1 MQNIL
6 VPTDFSNNANH
17 ALSYASKLFGNR
29 KCTFFLLN
37 VYNEKKGFNGKRSYD
52 DVAHVSD
59 TLREKSKARLKQT
72 LRKIKKKNP
81 DLKHSYELIS
91 KPADLIQAV
100 DELVEKLE
108 IDLIVMGNKGKK
120 SSIPVYLGSSA
131 TKTLASIKKCPVLLV
146 PKNTD
151 FNPTKRI
158 ALATDYKNCFN
169 TSLID
174 PMIFI
179 AQLWEA
185 SINILHIDTKKKL
198 DDLQKSNLKAL
209 KTCLKSFS
217 ISFDRMPDFISKT
230 KLIQLFLEDSNIGLL
245 VMVNNEHGIFEKML
259 REPIIEKMVFNID
272 IPFLVIPEK
281 P

>member
-6 VPTDFSNNANH
+6 LPTDFSNNAYH
-17 ALSYASKLFGNR
+17 ALCYASELFGNR
-29 KCTFFLLN
+29 TCTFFLLN
-37 VYNEKKGFNGKRSYD
+37 VYTEKKGFRGKRIDD
-52 DVAHVSD
+52 DVVRVSD
-59 TLREKSKARLKQT
+59 TLRERSKARLAQT
-72 LRKIKKKNP
+72 LHKLKKKNS

-91 KPADLIQAV
+91 EPADLIKTV
-100 DELVEKLE
+100 NELVEKLE

-146 PKNTD
+146 PKNTEY
-151 FNPTKRI
+151 NPTKRI
-158 ALATDYKNCFN
+158 AFATDYKNCFN

-185 SINILHIDTKKKL
+185 SINILYIDTKKKL
-198 DDLQKSNLKAL
+198 DDFQKSNLMAL
-209 KTCLKSFS
+209 TTCLKPFS
-217 ISFDRMPDFISKT
+217 ISFDSLPDFISKT
-230 KLIQLFLEDSNIGLL
+230 KLIQLFLEDSNIDLL
-245 VMVNNEHGIFEKML
+245 VMINNKHGIFEKML